1 MFSLFNMI
9 EQMDVHNLLA
19 FPSLEKRIRRLLKDL
34 FNQLVSMGLL
44 IAEKGA
50 SGEIKGML

>member
-9 EQMDVHNLLA
+9 EQMDVHNLLT
-19 FPSLEKRIRRLLKDL
+19 FPSLEKRIRQLLKDL